1 MADRDI
7 VELQVG
13 EQHSVKLTGLGT
25 AGYRWRP
32 EHLDDGDVAEV
43 RATDARDAGDAVGAS
58 ADEVF
63 EIRALKPG
71 STYVRFAQ
79 RRPWEE
85 DGQPANEHVVELH
98 VKPS

>member
-1 MADRDI
+1 VAERDI

-13 EQHSVKLTGLGT
+13 EQHSIKLAGLGT

-32 EHLDDGDVAEV
+32 EQLNDSDIAEV
-43 RATDARDAGDAVGAS
+43 RATSAPEPGSAVGAS

-71 STYVRFAQ
+71 STNVRFAQ

-85 DGQPANEHVVELH
+85 DGQPANEHIVELH
-98 VKPS
+98 VKAS